1 MTPRTI
7 TTSHASVACAVC
19 GRTLLRGE
27 RADVFLTGGS
37 RRTVCELCVA
47 RAAHEG
53 WIREGVDDSLGVR
66 QRTDRGSLLGRL
78 RQRRDEL
85 PRESRRA
92 TRAGRDGDDDDV
104 PGLDA
109 GVAPEPPNGHAA
121 PLRAPVADAVRE
133 PRQVHAVPTNADLK
147 SARALDVF
155 NASQHPRT
163 VAGVSR
169 SLGLPFVV
177 VRPSR
182 SSGSLVSI
190 VVGWELCWYRYE
202 VDLADEDGGVRVAD
216 QGQELHELPDHE
228 REPNAVCDEYGSL
241 ALA

>member
-1 MTPRTI
+1 
-7 TTSHASVACAVC
+7 
-19 GRTLLRGE
+19 
-27 RADVFLTGGS
+27 VFLTGGS

-66 QRTDRGSLLGRL
+66 PRTDRGISLLGRL
-78 RQRRDEL
+78 RQRREEL
-85 PRESRRA
+85 AREPRRVEPA
-92 TRAGRDGDDDDV
+92 VGGDVAAGLEPIDV
-104 PGLDA
+104 PGQVD
-109 GVAPEPPNGHAA
+109 GRAA
-121 PLRAPVADAVRE
+121 PVRAPVADPMRE

-147 SARALDVF
+147 TARALDVF
-155 NASQHPRT
+155 NASHYPRT

-177 VRPSR
+177 VRPSK

-202 VDLADEDGGVRVAD
+202 VDLANEASGVRLCAQGDELGELEAGD
-216 QGQELHELPDHE
+216 QV
-228 REPNAVCDEYGSL
+228 PNAAADDFGMLVAAG
-241 ALA
+241 A